1 MSEEDALKRMA
12 EFRVI
17 VDRKIRDLEEELKD
31 LKLLKEMLDSIL
43 IEKGF
48 KKPTLPQI
56 PKEVETATLK
66 PQPKEEGKAIPIK
79 TVDGKL
85 LANIYLEEGKVWVV
99 PSEELEFRVE
109 IPPFQNFLVER
120 VLKKMRMK
128 DQEASYRGE
137 IPPEKIFNYRIETEG
152 DVIKRIFIENVTDE
166 RVQEL
171 KSTIRWTFE
180 KMYEKMNLPSRS

>member
-66 PQPKEEGKAIPIK
+66 PQPKEVGKAIPIK

-109 IPPFQNFLVER
+109 VPPFQNFLVER

-152 DVIKRIFIENVTDE
+152 DIIKRIFIENVIDE

-180 KMYEKMNLPSRS
+180 KMYEKMNLPSQS

>member
-66 PQPKEEGKAIPIK
+66 TQPKEEGKAIPIK

>member
-48 KKPTLPQI
+48 KKPALPQI

-85 LANIYLEEGKVWVV
+85 LANLYLEEGKVWVV
-99 PSEELEFRVE
+99 PSEELEFRVG

-120 VLKKMRMK
+120 VLKKMRIK

-152 DVIKRIFIENVTDE
+152 DVIKRIFIENVINE

>member
-85 LANIYLEEGKVWVV
+85 LANIYLEDGKVWVV

-152 DVIKRIFIENVTDE
+152 DIIKRIFIENVIDE

>member
-1 MSEEDALKRMA
+1 LSEEDALKRMA

-66 PQPKEEGKAIPIK
+66 TQPKEEGKAIPIK